1 MEKRQ
6 IKTEKVRVVG
16 IGASAGGLDALK
28 DFFRAMPRDT
38 GMAFVVIQH
47 LDPHQVSH
55 LPSVLAKYTKMT
67 VVHAKDRVVVEANC
81 VYTIPPNK
89 FLSIRNDKLQLSET
103 FKSNSLRLP
112 IDFFFHSLAQ
122 EHHDKAIAVLL
133 SGGGSDGSV
142 GIREI
147 RSEGGIVMVQDPTTA
162 QFDLMIRSAL
172 ATGLVDGVM
181 PVPQIPAAILQCVAQ
196 ESHGDENL
204 DPEGVQNEVQSILTL
219 FDQENKGYFKSYKKT
234 MLWRRIRRRMGLN
247 QLSSLSGYI
256 SFLRT
261 NPDEQLRLSKDMLIG
276 VTTFFRDHEAFETL
290 KERAILPL
298 LQGEQS
304 GDSLRA
310 WIVGCSTGEE
320 AYSIVILFMEEMS
333 RIKKTIPLRIIA
345 SDLDNESLKFA
356 RAAIYPDSITSHVSA
371 ERLER
376 FFMKKDHSY
385 QVNKEVR
392 DCITF
397 APHNI
402 LVDPAFLKM
411 DLISCRNLLIYIEPE
426 IQQRLLGQFAYS
438 LNLGGYLFLGKA
450 DTSVDQERS
459 FEAASRTARI
469 YRRTRT
475 AAMPVSNLPLRT
487 AMPPKQRA
495 TTEKTLSFRLSDVN
509 RDVVLKHF
517 KAAVVLVD
525 EQGVISHFYGSTNK
539 YLQHL
544 SGIATLSLFEMV
556 ERHSFRLRLA
566 VEKTFRENVTVT
578 LAGVEFDCDG
588 SECPVDITVSP
599 CEPRPGAKL
608 VAVIFQ
614 DAPLTRT
621 SERAEDVPDHSVS
634 SETDQL
640 IKRLESEIKS
650 LKDELSA
657 TNEGFQMSHE
667 EFSAANEETQAI
679 NEELHSTNEE
689 LETSKEELQ
698 SVNEELLTVNNQL
711 NEKLIELNQSNDDL
725 ANFLNSSE
733 MGTIFLDSQYR
744 IRRFTPSTTK
754 LLNLLSIDEGRPIEH
769 ITTRFIGIDLVALA
783 KSVLRRSQPVEQQAA
798 TTDGGWYLIR
808 CLPYRT
814 HGNEIDGVVLT
825 FTDVAQLKH
834 SEEAMR
840 EAHLFTENIFN
851 TIRESLLVLDP
862 ALKVVSANRA
872 FYSTFGVTPDET
884 IDSLVFE
891 LGNHQWDIPRLRE
904 LLQAVLDGKETSEN
918 FQVQHYFPAIG
929 EKILSLN
936 AKRIFSAEHHSSN
949 FILLAIEDI
958 TERWRLEMKIRHN
971 DHLAALGL
979 AIAQISH
986 EIRNPLNA
994 MYTTTQLLDSY
1005 FRKNKENIDQRVIEI
1020 SADQLAEIK
1029 RLKSLLDDLRT
1040 VSPPS
1045 LQNLNLEETNVGL
1058 LALDVLQREK
1068 INWGERIHI
1077 EHHIPPDLPK
1087 VMVDG
1092 SKMNQVFLNLYKNA
1106 AQATPGEGSLTIR
1119 AYRSGAAIY
1128 VEIADSGT
1136 GVPDDVNLLEY
1147 SSELEQGMGF
1157 GLMVVQRIIA
1167 AHEGSLSYTSVVGK
1181 GTTFLIKLPLHSSAT
1196 LRLGASQSHNN

>member
-1 MEKRQ
+1 MEKLQ
-6 IKTEKVRVVG
+6 ITTEKVRVVG

-28 DFFRAMPRDT
+28 DFFRAMPNDT
-38 GMAFVVIQH
+38 GMAFVIIQH

-55 LPSVLAKYTKMT
+55 LPSVLVKYTQMA
-67 VVHAKDRVVVEANC
+67 VVHAKHHVMVEANC
-81 VYTIPPNK
+81 IYTIPPNK
-89 FLSIRNDKLQLSET
+89 FLSIRNNKLQLSET

-122 EHHDKAIAVLL
+122 EYNHEAIAVLL
-133 SGGGSDGSV
+133 SGGGSDGSI

-147 RSEGGIVMVQDPTTA
+147 RSEGGIVMVQDPATA
-162 QFDLMIRSAL
+162 QFDPMIRNAL
-172 ATGLVDGVM
+172 ATGLVDGVL
-181 PVPQIPAAILQCVAQ
+181 PVAQIPAAILQCVSQ
-196 ESHGDENL
+196 ESHGDEDL
-204 DPEGVQNEVQSILTL
+204 DPESVQNEVQSILTL

-234 MLWRRIRRRMGLN
+234 MLSRRIRRRMGLN
-247 QLSSLSGYI
+247 QLTSLSEYM
-256 SFLRT
+256 SLLRI
-261 NPDEQLRLSKDMLIG
+261 NPEEQLRLSKDMLIG
-276 VTTFFRDHEAFETL
+276 VTTFFRDYKAFDSL
-290 KERAILPL
+290 RERAILPL
-298 LQGEQS
+298 LQGKQS

-320 AYSIVILFMEEMS
+320 AYSIIISFMEEMR
-333 RIKKTIPLRIIA
+333 RIKNTLSLRIIA
-345 SDLDNESLKFA
+345 SDLDSESLKFA
-356 RAAIYPDSITSHVSA
+356 RAGIYPDSIISHVSE
-371 ERLER
+371 ERLAR
-376 FFMKKDHSY
+376 FFTKKDHSY

-392 DCITF
+392 DCVTF

-426 IQQRLLGQFAYS
+426 IQQRILSQFAYS

-459 FEAASRTARI
+459 FESVSRTARI
-469 YRRTRT
+469 YRRTGT
-475 AAMPVSNLPLRT
+475 AGMPLSNLPLHMTMTLDR
-487 AMPPKQRA
+487 QGRA
-495 TTEKTLSFRLSDVN
+495 EKKPSFKLSDLN

-517 KAAVVLVD
+517 NAAVVLVD
-525 EQGVISHFYGSTNK
+525 EQGVIAHFYGSTAK
-539 YLQHL
+539 YLQHQ
-544 SGIATLSLFEMV
+544 SGIATLNLFEMV
-556 ERHSFRLRLA
+556 ARHSFRLRLA
-566 VEKTFRENVTVT
+566 VEKAFRENLTVT
-578 LAGVEFDCDG
+578 LARVKFDRDG
-588 SECPVDITVSP
+588 SDCPVDITVTL
-599 CEPRPGAKL
+599 CEPQKGAKF
-608 VAVIFQ
+608 VAVLFQ
-614 DAPLTRT
+614 DAALTQT
-621 SERAEDVPDHSVS
+621 GQGVEDMPNQSLS
-634 SETDQL
+634 SDTDQL

-667 EFSAANEETQAI
+667 ELSAGNEETQAI

-698 SVNEELLTVNNQL
+698 SVNEELITVNNQL

-733 MGTIFLDSQYR
+733 MGTVFLDSQYR

-769 ITTRFIGIDLVALA
+769 ITTRLIGIDLVALA
-783 KSVLRRSQPVEQQAA
+783 KTVLRTLHPIEKQAA

-814 HGNEIDGVVLT
+814 HGNEIEGVVLT
-825 FTDVAQLKH
+825 FTDVAQLKR

-840 EAHLFTENIFN
+840 HAHLFTENIFN

-872 FYSTFGVTPDET
+872 FYSTFGVSPNET
-884 IDSLVFE
+884 IDCLLFE
-891 LGNHQWDIPRLRE
+891 LGNHQWNIPRVRE
-904 LLQAVLDGKETSEN
+904 LLQATSDGKETSES
-918 FQVQHYFPAIG
+918 FELQHYFPGIG
-929 EKILSLN
+929 EKIMSLN
-936 AKRIFSAEHHSSN
+936 AKRIYSGEHHSSD

-958 TERWRLEMKIRHN
+958 TERRRLELKMRQN
-971 DHLAALGL
+971 EHLAALGL
-979 AIAQISH
+979 AVAQISH

-994 MYTTTQLLDSY
+994 MYTTTQVLDSY
-1005 FRKNKENIDQRVIEI
+1005 FRKNKKNIDQRVIEI

-1068 INWGERIHI
+1068 INWAERIQI
-1077 EHHIPPDLPK
+1077 EHNISPDLPM
-1087 VMVDG
+1087 VMVDRD
-1092 SKMNQVFLNLYKNA
+1092 KMNQVFLNLYKNA
-1106 AQATPGEGSLTIR
+1106 AEATSGKGRVMIR
-1119 AYRSGAAIY
+1119 AYRSGAAIC
-1128 VEIADSGT
+1128 VEIADSGA
-1136 GVPDDVNLLEY
+1136 GVPADVNLLKY

-1157 GLMVVQRIIA
+1157 GLMVVERIIA
-1167 AHEGSLSYTSVVGK
+1167 AHEGSISYTSTVGK
-1181 GTTFLIKLPLHSSAT
+1181 GTTFLIQLPLHSPT
-1196 LRLGASQSHNN
+1196 KPRL

>member
-6 IKTEKVRVVG
+6 IKTERVRVVG

-67 VVHAKDRVVVEANC
+67 VVHAKDRVVVEANSI
-81 VYTIPPNK
+81 YTIPPNK
-89 FLSIRNDKLQLSET
+89 FLSIRNNKLQLSET
-103 FKSNSLRLP
+103 FKSNSVRLP

-122 EHHDKAIAVLL
+122 EHHEKAIAVLL
-133 SGGGSDGSV
+133 SGGGSDGSI
-142 GIREI
+142 GIRDI

-172 ATGLVDGVM
+172 ATGLVDGVL
-181 PVPQIPAAILQCVAQ
+181 PAAQIPAAILQCVAQ
-196 ESHGDENL
+196 ESHADDNL
-204 DPEGVQNEVQSILTL
+204 DPESIQNEVQSILTL

-247 QLSSLSGYI
+247 QLSSLSEYM
-256 SFLRT
+256 SLLRI
-261 NPDEQLRLSKDMLIG
+261 NPEEQSRLSKDMLIG
-276 VTTFFRDHEAFETL
+276 VTTFFRDHELFGTL
-290 KERAILPL
+290 NERAILPL
-298 LQGEQS
+298 VRHKQA
-304 GDSLRA
+304 DDPLRA

-320 AYSIVILFMEEMS
+320 AYSIAILLMEEMS
-333 RIKKTIPLRIIA
+333 RIKKTLSLRIIA
-345 SDLDNESLKFA
+345 SDLDSESLKFA
-356 RAAIYPDSITSHVSA
+356 RAAIYPDSIISHVSE
-371 ERLER
+371 ERLAR
-376 FFMKKDHSY
+376 FFTKKDHSY
-385 QVNKEVR
+385 QVNKEIR

-411 DLISCRNLLIYIEPE
+411 DLISCRNLLIYIKPE
-426 IQQRLLGQFAYS
+426 IQEKILGQFAYS

-450 DTSVDQERS
+450 DTSVDHRKS
-459 FEAASRTARI
+459 FEAVSSTARI
-469 YRRTRT
+469 YLRTGT
-475 AAMPVSNLPLRT
+475 AAMPGSNLPLRIT
-487 AMPPKQRA
+487 MPLDQQGRA
-495 TTEKTLSFRLSDVN
+495 EKKLSFKLSELN

-517 KAAVVLVD
+517 NAAVVLVD
-525 EQGVISHFYGSTNK
+525 EQGVIGHFYGSTDK
-539 YLQHL
+539 YLQHQ
-544 SGIATLSLFEMV
+544 SGIATLNLFEMV

-566 VEKTFRENVTVT
+566 VEKAFRENVTVT
-578 LAGVEFDCDG
+578 LAKLDFDGHG
-588 SECPVDITVSP
+588 SKCPVDITVSP
-599 CEPRPGAKL
+599 CEPQPAGKL

-614 DAPLTRT
+614 DATLTRT
-621 SERAEDVPDHSVS
+621 SEDAEDMPDQSVS
-634 SETDQL
+634 SDADRL

-650 LKDELSA
+650 LKDELAA
-657 TNEGFQMSHE
+657 TTEGFQMSHE
-667 EFSAANEETQAI
+667 ELCAANEETQAI

-711 NEKLIELNQSNDDL
+711 NDKLIELNQSNDDL

-733 MGTIFLDSQYR
+733 MGTIFLDSRYR

-769 ITTRFIGIDLVALA
+769 ITTRFSGIDLVALA
-783 KSVLRRSQPVEQQAA
+783 KSVLRTLEPVEQQAA
-798 TTDGGWYLIR
+798 TVDGGWYLIR

-825 FTDVAQLKH
+825 FTDVAQLKR
-834 SEEAMR
+834 SEQAMR
-840 EAHLFTENIFN
+840 EANLFTENIFN

-884 IDSLVFE
+884 VDSLVFE

-904 LLQAVLDGKETSEN
+904 LLQAVLAGKETSEN
-918 FQVQHYFPAIG
+918 FEVQHYFPDIG
-929 EKILSLN
+929 EKIMSLN
-936 AKRIFSAEHHSSN
+936 AKRIFSAEYHNSN

-958 TERWRLEMKIRHN
+958 TERRRLEMKIRHN

-994 MYTTTQLLDSY
+994 MYTTTQLLDGY
-1005 FRKNKENIDQRVIEI
+1005 FRKNKDSIDQRVIEM
-1020 SADQLAEIK
+1020 SADQLSEIK

-1068 INWGERIHI
+1068 INWGERIHV
-1077 EHHIPPDLPK
+1077 EHNFPPDLPT
-1087 VMVDG
+1087 VMVDRD
-1092 SKMNQVFLNLYKNA
+1092 KMKQVFLNLYKNA
-1106 AQATPGEGSLTIR
+1106 AQATPGEGKLTIR
-1119 AYRSGAAIY
+1119 AFRLGGAVVI
-1128 VEIADSGT
+1128 EITDTGT
-1136 GVPDDVNLLEY
+1136 GVPDEVNLLEY
-1147 SSELEQGMGF
+1147 SSDLEQGMGF

-1167 AHEGSLSYTSVVGK
+1167 AHEGAISYTSAVGK
-1181 GTTFLIKLPLHSSAT
+1181 GTTFQIKLPLHSST
-1196 LRLGASQSHNN
+1196 RLRLGASQSHNN